1 MRFSYEDADSY
12 GSSGS
17 GGSFFRLEGDGDK
30 AYVQLL
36 GRDMNDFPGYSVHEV
51 YVGEKKRYVN
61 CLREAGDPVD
71 VCPLCAK
78 REKVLVKLF
87 IPIFN
92 IDDNEVQ
99 VWERGKKF
107 FRDLSGYCSHIKDVS
122 EVVTEIE
129 RRGKPKDTSTT
140 YGLYEIR
147 DEKPERSLDDFGDE
161 IPEIMGRYVLD
172 KTADEIE
179 YFQKHGDF
187 PSDDDG
193 GDDEPVTRR
202 ESRGRESRE
211 ESRGQSRRTPSRG
224 RSRSDEEE
232 F

>member
-1 MRFSYEDADSY
+1 MRFSYEDADNY
-12 GSSGS
+12 GSTGS
-17 GGSFFRLEGDGDK
+17 GGSFFKLENDGDK

-36 GRDMNDFPGYSVHEV
+36 GHDMQDFPGYSVHEV
-51 YVGEKKRYVN
+51 YIGDKKKYVN

-71 VCPLCAK
+71 VCPLCAN
-78 REKVLVKLF
+78 REKLLVKLF
-87 IPIFN
+87 IPMFN

-140 YGLYEIR
+140 YGLYEVR
-147 DEKPERSLDDFGDE
+147 DEQVERHLDEFEEGE
-161 IPEIMGRYVLD
+161 IPEIVGRYVLD

-179 YFQKHGDF
+179 YFLKHGDF
-187 PSDDDG
+187 PSDGNDDAE
-193 GDDEPVTRR
+193 DTEVRR
-202 ESRGRESRE
+202 RGSNDKESRGSRTA
-211 ESRGQSRRTPSRG
+211 RRTSTRG
-224 RSRSDEEE
+224 RSNEEA